1 MSVIDDYIKHMSK
14 CNNLCLKHDTCLRY
28 NKNAGENL
36 MTNKNCMYYF
46 EKKKDDTLDYLK
58 NMFGMK

>member
-1 MSVIDDYIKHMSK
+1 MSAIDNYIKHMSK
-14 CNNLCLKHDTCLRY
+14 CNNPCLKHDTCLRY
-28 NKNAGENL
+28 NKNTGEDL
-36 MTNKNCMYYF
+36 MTNRNCIYYF